1 MNDDLRRRAELL
13 AGRMATDPAL
23 IGVLSHEEARLMHD
37 LQVHQIEL
45 EIQNE
50 ELRRAETALEAARA
64 RYFDLYDVAPVGYVT
79 LGPADRIVEANLT
92 AARLLGV
99 ERGALVGAPMTRFVV
114 ADDQDTFY
122 LRRRRLF
129 ATGVPQVVEL
139 RMRRADDS
147 VVWVR
152 LEATTTPDADGTSE
166 ICRAVLSDITDEKR
180 LGEERAQFAREL
192 QHAQKAESLGR
203 MAGAVAHHFNNQLA
217 VVAGNLELAKDEP
230 ALADSCLAEALLAV
244 DKAASVSGL
253 LLTYLGQ
260 SSGSH
265 APIDLSA
272 AFEHGLPLVRAGMP
286 GHVTL
291 ETDLP
296 VPGCVV
302 NANADQLRLLFTN
315 LVTNAWEAVGELP
328 STIHASVRAVAAKD
342 IPTEGRFPVG
352 WVPRAQAY
360 ACLEVRD
367 HGCGIDPD
375 EIEQIF
381 EPFFTRKFTGRG
393 LGLPVVL
400 GILHAHSG
408 GMVVESWRGQ
418 ESGSV
423 FRAYL
428 PLSSEPVEPVPVVS
442 HQLRPGVT
450 FGGTVL
456 VAEDDAPL
464 RRVLVGILKR
474 LGFDVVAASD
484 GLEAVELFRERRHEV
499 RLVLCDLTMPHMDGW
514 DTLSALR
521 RLAPAL
527 PVILTSGYDEAHV
540 MASLRNERP
549 QAFLRKPFNVER
561 LRQAL
566 GIALSARP
574 D

>member
-23 IGVLSHEEARLMHD
+23 IGVLSREEARLMHD

-79 LGPADRIVEANLT
+79 LGPGNRILEANLT

-99 ERGALVGAPMTRFVV
+99 ERGALVGEAITRFVT

-139 RMRRADDS
+139 RMRRADDT

-152 LEATTTPDADGTSE
+152 LEATTTPDADGMSE
-166 ICRAVLSDITDEKR
+166 VCRAVLSDITDEKR
-180 LGEERAQFAREL
+180 LDEERAQFEREL

-217 VVAGNLELAKDEP
+217 VVVGNIELARDEP
-230 ALADSCLAEALLAV
+230 ARAAICLTEALLAA
-244 DKAASVSGL
+244 DKAAAVSGL

-260 SSGSH
+260 SSGNH

-272 AFEHGLPLVRAGMP
+272 VFEHGLPLVRASMP

-291 ETDLP
+291 DTDLP

-302 NANADQLRLLFTN
+302 NANADQVRLLFAN
-315 LVTNAWEAVGELP
+315 LVTNAWEAVGSLP
-328 STIHASVRAVAAKD
+328 STIHVAVTAVAAKD
-342 IPTEGRFPVG
+342 IPTKGRFPIG
-352 WVPRAQAY
+352 WTPRDQPY
-360 ACLEVRD
+360 ACLAVRD
-367 HGCGIDPD
+367 HGCGIDTH
-375 EIEQIF
+375 EIEQICD
-381 EPFFTRKFTGRG
+381 PFFTRKFTGRG
-393 LGLPVVL
+393 LGLSVVL
-400 GILHAHSG
+400 GILHAHG
-408 GMVVESWRGQ
+408 GGLVVESWRG
-418 ESGSV
+418 EDSGSV

-428 PLSSEPVEPVPVVS
+428 PISSEPVEPVPAVMQQV
-442 HQLRPGVT
+442 RPGVT
-450 FGGTVL
+450 LSGTVL
-456 VAEDDAPL
+456 VADDEGPV
-464 RRVLVGILKR
+464 RKVLVTMLTG
-474 LGFDVVAASD
+474 LGFEVLEAGD
-484 GLEAVELFRERRHEV
+484 GLEAVELFGAHRHDV
-499 RLVLCDLTMPHMDGW
+499 RLVVCDLTMPHMDGW
-514 DTLSALR
+514 ETLSALR

-527 PVILTSGYDEAHV
+527 PIILTSGYDEAHV
-540 MASLRNERP
+540 MASLRDDRP
-549 QAFLRKPFNVER
+549 QAFLSKPFTIER
-561 LRQAL
+561 LRHAL
-566 GIALSARP
+566 GVALSARP